1 MIRAYDKLYLSKA
14 QSSLASMLD
23 FAVYDLKKDINAFY
37 KKFLESKISVQFE
50 RGESSVIAGKSG
62 VELALDVL
70 ENYSLAKK
78 YKPAANRSPEYWTG
92 WALAYFQW
100 QTNLSFK
107 QIDSLIP
114 ITDVRAM
121 YAPYHEMNISQFCDK
136 MTELYKARKPA
147 CNLKTRRLAAGLS
160 QNELAV
166 ASGVPLR
173 TIQQYEQKQKDI
185 NAAKAQSVI
194 SLAKALDCSAED
206 LMEV

>member
-62 VELALDVL
+62 VELALEVL

-114 ITDVRAM
+114 ITEVRAM

>member
-1 MIRAYDKLYLSKA
+1 MIRAYDKTYLSKA

-23 FAVYDLKKDINAFY
+23 FAVYDLKKDLADFY

-50 RGESSVIAGKSG
+50 HGESSVIAGKSG
-62 VELALDVL
+62 VELALEVL

-114 ITDVRAM
+114 ITEVRAM
-121 YAPYHEMNISQFCDK
+121 YAPYHEMDISQFCDK

-160 QNELAV
+160 QSELAV

-185 NAAKAQSVI
+185 NAAKAQSVL

>member
-23 FAVYDLKKDINAFY
+23 FAVYDLKKDLAAFY

-62 VELALDVL
+62 VELALEVL

-114 ITDVRAM
+114 ITEVRAM
-121 YAPYHEMNISQFCDK
+121 YAPYHEMDISQFCDK

-147 CNLKTRRLAAGLS
+147 CNLKTRHLAAGLS

-185 NAAKAQSVI
+185 NAAKAESVI

>member
-23 FAVYDLKKDINAFY
+23 FAVYDLKKDLADFY
-37 KKFLESKISVQFE
+37 KKFLESKISAQFE

-62 VELALDVL
+62 VELALEVL

-114 ITDVRAM
+114 ITEVRAM
-121 YAPYHEMNISQFCDK
+121 YAPYHEMDISQFCDK

-160 QNELAV
+160 QNELATT
-166 ASGVPLR
+166 SGVPLR

-194 SLAKALDCSAED
+194 SLAKALDCAAED

>member
-23 FAVYDLKKDINAFY
+23 FAVYNLKKDLADFY
-37 KKFLESKISVQFE
+37 KKFLESKISVRFE

-62 VELALDVL
+62 VELALEVL

-114 ITDVRAM
+114 ITEVRAM
-121 YAPYHEMNISQFCDK
+121 YAPYHEMDISQFCDK

-147 CNLKTRRLAAGLS
+147 CNLKMRRLAAGLS
-160 QNELAV
+160 QSELAV

>member
-62 VELALDVL
+62 VELALEVL
-70 ENYSLAKK
+70 ENYSLEKK

-114 ITDVRAM
+114 ITEVRAM

>member
-23 FAVYDLKKDINAFY
+23 FAVYDLKKDLAVFY
-37 KKFLESKISVQFE
+37 KKFLESKISAQFE

-62 VELALDVL
+62 VELAQEVL

-114 ITDVRAM
+114 ITEVRAM
-121 YAPYHEMNISQFCDK
+121 YAPYHEMDISQFCDK

>member
-23 FAVYDLKKDINAFY
+23 FAVYDLKKDLADFY

-62 VELALDVL
+62 VELALEVL

-114 ITDVRAM
+114 ITEVRAM
-121 YAPYHEMNISQFCDK
+121 YAPYHEMDISQFCDK